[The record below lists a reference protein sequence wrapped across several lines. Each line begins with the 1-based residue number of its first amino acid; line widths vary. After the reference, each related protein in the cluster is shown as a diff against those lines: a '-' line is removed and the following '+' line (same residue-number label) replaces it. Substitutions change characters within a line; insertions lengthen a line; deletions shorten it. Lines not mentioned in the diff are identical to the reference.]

1 MYIFVKEELIVKI
14 LGYYNI
20 NYSLLSLDTQA
31 LIIYL
36 SNIFYVI
43 CFAIILISLWKFICR
58 WF

>member
-14 LGYYNI
+14 LTYYGI
-20 NYSLLSLDTQA
+20 DYSLLSLDTQA

-43 CFAIILISLWKFICR
+43 CFAIILLALWKFVCR